1 MTVQEN
7 INNGV
12 YNNTMEYPKAPAK
25 PVLVKNATP
34 TEIRAYADAIELYDA
49 AYDVYKSARIAYSAE
64 TTAKHNQF
72 RSDLETEYRTT
83 GHPKANLLWTMAWDE
98 GHSSGLN
105 EVFNWYDRLSDL
117 VI

>member
-25 PVLVKNATP
+25 PVLAKSATP
-34 TEIRAYADAIELYDA
+34 AEIRAYADFIELYDT
-49 AYDVYKSARIAYSAE
+49 AYDVYKSNRVAYNAE
-64 TTAKHNQF
+64 TTAKRNQF
-72 RSDLETEYRTT
+72 RTDLEAEYGTT
-83 GHPKANLLWTMAWDE
+83 GHPKANLLWDMAWE
-98 GHSSGLN
+98 NGSSSGLN
-105 EVFNWYDRLSDL
+105 EVLNWYDRLSDL